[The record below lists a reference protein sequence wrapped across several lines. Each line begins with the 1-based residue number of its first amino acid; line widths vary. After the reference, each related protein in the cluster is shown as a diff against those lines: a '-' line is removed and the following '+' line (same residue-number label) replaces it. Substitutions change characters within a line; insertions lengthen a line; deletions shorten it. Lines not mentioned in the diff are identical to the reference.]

1 MPLHHCLTIEID
13 NNNSWQYTANSRID
27 GFALPKPALED
38 LLSKWEINYKKG
50 LLTFWILLILYER
63 EAYAFEMGQLV
74 SDLSLGTITADENSI
89 YRALNRFENLGIVI
103 SSWRDSDIGPRRRY
117 YRMTELGEELLQIF
131 IQRNIVLFQTK
142 AISNRIQKVLDVRS
156 SKT

>member
-1 MPLHHCLTIEID
+1 VPCPYTIGL
-13 NNNSWQYTANSRID
+13 RC
-27 GFALPKPALED
+27 
-38 LLSKWEINYKKG
+38 
-50 LLTFWILLILYER
+50 LLTVYEC
-63 EAYAFEMGQLV
+63 ETYAFEMSCLV
-74 SDLSLGTITADENSI
+74 TDLSQGTITADENSI